1 MNTYDVSISQKF
13 KFFITIPLE
22 LAYFFFFF
30 FPALDGPGGMD
41 GRSQQAP
48 IEVIMLLKRAYV
60 KSPLNQDTSLPTHL
74 WKPASMIMR
83 ELDCLKVKSKPLILS
98 P

>member
-1 MNTYDVSISQKF
+1 MIFLSHKNSNFYNYSF
-13 KFFITIPLE
+13 GAGLLFFAT
-22 LAYFFFFF
+22 
-30 FPALDGPGGMD
+30 LDGPGVMD

-83 ELDCLKVKSKPLILS
+83 ELGCLKVKSKLLIL
-98 P
+98 PP

>member
-1 MNTYDVSISQKF
+1 MNTYDFSISQKF

-22 LAYFFFFF
+22 LAYFFF
-30 FPALDGPGGMD
+30 ATLDGPGVMD

-83 ELDCLKVKSKPLILS
+83 ELGCLKVKSKLLIL
-98 P
+98 PP